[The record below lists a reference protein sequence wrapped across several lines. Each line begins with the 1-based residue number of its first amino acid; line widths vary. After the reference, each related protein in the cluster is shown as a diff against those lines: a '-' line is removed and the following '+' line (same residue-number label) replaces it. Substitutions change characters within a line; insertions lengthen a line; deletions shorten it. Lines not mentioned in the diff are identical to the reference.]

1 LRSARGFLY
10 LQTGDLTMIHTLKQ
24 LFAIP
29 AEALGLVAYMA
40 GLGLLLRFAEILL
53 A

>member
-1 LRSARGFLY
+1 MVSCDLP
-10 LQTGDLTMIHTLKQ
+10 TGDQTMIHTLKE
-24 LFAIP
+24 LFTIP
-29 AEALGLVAYMA
+29 AEALGLVAFMA

>member
-1 LRSARGFLY
+1 
-10 LQTGDLTMIHTLKQ
+10 MIHTFKQ
-24 LFAIP
+24 LLVIP
-29 AEALGLVAYMA
+29 AEALGLVAFMA